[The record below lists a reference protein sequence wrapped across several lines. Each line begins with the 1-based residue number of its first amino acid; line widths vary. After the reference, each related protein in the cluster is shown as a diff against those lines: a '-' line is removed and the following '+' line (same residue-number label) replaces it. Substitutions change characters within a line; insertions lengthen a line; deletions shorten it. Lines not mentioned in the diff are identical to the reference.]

1 MFEQEF
7 IEGQVIADA
16 FCGVGAIIVT
26 AAKKLGCNVIANDLN
41 PDAVKYAEAN
51 AERNLIPNEKFHV
64 ECGDARDFI
73 RSLGTK
79 GKTLPDHL
87 ILNYPLDSCSF
98 LDQLRWWPSNGNVE
112 TMVHVYTFAR
122 PGSKTDRSQEA
133 VAIDMVADNLLPE
146 GGYSEKTINRRNELD
161 ELGCMVRVH
170 EVCDVALG
178 KAVVCVL
185 MRSWRKAVFV
195 LSRVCC

>member
-1 MFEQEF
+1 
-7 IEGQVIADA
+7 
-16 FCGVGAIIVT
+16 
-26 AAKKLGCNVIANDLN
+26 
-41 PDAVKYAEAN
+41 
-51 AERNLIPNEKFHV
+51 
-64 ECGDARDFI
+64 
-73 RSLGTK
+73 
-79 GKTLPDHL
+79 
-87 ILNYPLDSCSF
+87 
-98 LDQLRWWPSNGNVE
+98 
-112 TMVHVYTFAR
+112 MVHVYTFAR
-122 PGSKTDRSQEA
+122 PDSKTDRPQEA